1 MVSLSRNLFMF
12 FQCFSRFFSLDFV
25 VDEVHF
31 RRLRKWSLEDYIVF
45 ILTQKSCTNQIDVN
59 GYLRLSNRKIGSI
72 TSQAVGKQRQYILPD
87 VFTCISDEFVD
98 HIYQDFPCLFNTR
111 GYLVVACDGSQIDLP
126 NHPQVRQEFN
136 LFKRLW
142 KDSLTRGRISCLLDV
157 KSQFIMTSII
167 EDITVSEVALAMR
180 HLDALNE
187 RYDMEK
193 VITIYDRGYASME
206 LVTKSLMMDTKFLI
220 RLPKNVL
227 KYERNKMKTNDEI
240 VPIKMN
246 AKRYKEFNH
255 PELKEYAEK
264 AVKYN
269 LRIAI
274 VDIGNE
280 NEKEILLTNL
290 HHEEFSTEDLKEL
303 YSQRWRVETGYNDLK
318 NKIQIEEFAGR
329 RKTIIEQDFYAK
341 IFIYNLAIAIKI
353 TGNKQIKR
361 KTRNNK
367 QKINYL
373 SNLAII
379 IGNIYQN
386 LYYLITQPRKQK
398 EEEINNL
405 IKEAAK
411 RITQKK
417 EENQNTERKTPDAS
431 NKHPGNIK
439 RTH

>member
-1 MVSLSRNLFMF
+1 
-12 FQCFSRFFSLDFV
+12 
-25 VDEVHF
+25 
-31 RRLRKWSLEDYIVF
+31 
-45 ILTQKSCTNQIDVN
+45 
-59 GYLRLSNRKIGSI
+59 
-72 TSQAVGKQRQYILPD
+72 
-87 VFTCISDEFVD
+87 
-98 HIYQDFPCLFNTR
+98 
-111 GYLVVACDGSQIDLP
+111 
-126 NHPQVRQEFN
+126 
-136 LFKRLW
+136 
-142 KDSLTRGRISCLLDV
+142 
-157 KSQFIMTSII
+157 
-167 EDITVSEVALAMR
+167 
-180 HLDALNE
+180 
-187 RYDMEK
+187 
-193 VITIYDRGYASME
+193 
-206 LVTKSLMMDTKFLI
+206 
-220 RLPKNVL
+220 
-227 KYERNKMKTNDEI
+227 MKTNDEI

-274 VDIGNE
+274 VDIGNK

-303 YSQRWRVETGYNDLK
+303 YGQRWRVETGYNDLK

-417 EENQNTERKTPDAS
+417 EEYQNTERKTPDAS